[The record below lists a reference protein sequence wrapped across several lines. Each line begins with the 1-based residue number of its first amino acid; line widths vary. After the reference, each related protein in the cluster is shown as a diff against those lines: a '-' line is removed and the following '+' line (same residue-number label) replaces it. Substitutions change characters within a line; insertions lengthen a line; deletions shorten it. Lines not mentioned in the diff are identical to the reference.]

1 MIHRR
6 ILLYASLCCLLGVA
20 VWAAPA
26 DDGQSAGTR
35 SWVLTQGRQFVAVT
49 PSDSADLAIAPTRYI
64 VTAGIA
70 GAVCVLAM
78 RGADDGTT
86 TTNVTLAAG
95 ILHPIQA
102 KRIMA
107 ASTTCTSIVAV
118 Y

>member
-6 ILLYASLCCLLGVA
+6 ILLYTFLCCLLGLA

-26 DDGQSAGTR
+26 DDGQSAASR
-35 SWVLTQGRQFVAVT
+35 SWVLTQGRQFVAIT
-49 PSDSADLAIAPTRYI
+49 PSDTNDLTIAPTRYI
-64 VTAGIA
+64 NTAGIA

-86 TTNVTLAAG
+86 TTNVTLSAG
-95 ILHPIQA
+95 FLHPIQA

-107 ASTTCTSIVAV
+107 TNTTCTSIVVV